1 MSVNSKKIFIAI
13 VASGSGVAG
22 AAAPDFTQGEW
33 NLNYRMEVV
42 GMSFP
47 MPPITSKKTLC
58 ITKENLVPDM
68 AQEGQVCTASDQ
80 KVNGNTV
87 TWTVN
92 CQAKE
97 GKVEGQ
103 GKITYAGG
111 RADGVVNAS
120 LIPSA
125 NPDMPIRYQY
135 TIEGKLVGNC
145 PK

>member
-1 MSVNSKKIFIAI
+1 MSVNSKKIFFAIIAG
-13 VASGSGVAG
+13 GSAVSV

-80 KVNGNTV
+80 KLNGNTV
-87 TWTVN
+87 TWTVH

-103 GKITYAGG
+103 GKITYAGE
-111 RADGVVNAS
+111 RADGVMHAS

-135 TIEGKLVGNC
+135 TIEGKRLGNC
-145 PK
+145 SK